1 MQIFLLIR
9 IIIHLNYYGLTQ
21 HYSLTQGCF
30 WGRAIVTYFR
40 SLRTLAF
47 FAKYV
52 NQSARCIKVS
62 FKPIESFCKMPR
74 TNDSNRQKMSLVEL
88 FIEILKSKN
97 CPNQLLWYINF
108 KTKRET
114 IFLQCQPLLH
124 RQLNSS
130 SFISMF
136 EYFPIS
142 QIFKCAS
149 QFKS

>member
-1 MQIFLLIR
+1 
-9 IIIHLNYYGLTQ
+9 
-21 HYSLTQGCF
+21 
-30 WGRAIVTYFR
+30 
-40 SLRTLAF
+40 
-47 FAKYV
+47 
-52 NQSARCIKVS
+52 
-62 FKPIESFCKMPR
+62 MPR
-74 TNDSNRQKMSLVEL
+74 TNVSNRQNMSLVEL

-136 EYFPIS
+136 EGYLLNISSFPKFS
-142 QIFKCAS
+142 NAHP
-149 QFKS
+149 KS

>member
-1 MQIFLLIR
+1 MQIFLSIW
-9 IIIHLNYYGLTQ
+9 IIIHIHNYGLTQ
-21 HYSLTQGCF
+21 HYSLTRGCF
-30 WGRAIVTYFR
+30 WERAFVTYFR

-74 TNDSNRQKMSLVEL
+74 SNDSNRQKMSLVEL

>member
-1 MQIFLLIR
+1 MQIFLSIW
-9 IIIHLNYYGLTQ
+9 IIIHIHNYGLTQ
-21 HYSLTQGCF
+21 HYSLTRGCF

-62 FKPIESFCKMPR
+62 FKPIESFCKMPP

>member
-1 MQIFLLIR
+1 MQIFLLIW
-9 IIIHLNYYGLTQ
+9 IIIHIHNYGLTQ
-21 HYSLTQGCF
+21 HYSLTRGCF

-62 FKPIESFCKMPR
+62 FKPIESFCKMPP